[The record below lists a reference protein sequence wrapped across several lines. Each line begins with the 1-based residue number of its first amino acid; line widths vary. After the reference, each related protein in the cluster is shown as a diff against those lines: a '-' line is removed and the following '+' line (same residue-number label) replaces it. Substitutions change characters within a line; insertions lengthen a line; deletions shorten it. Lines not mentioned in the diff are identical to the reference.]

1 MDAAEP
7 LIHVENFHM
16 QFGQKKVID
25 GLSFEVARGETFG
38 FLGSN
43 GSGKTTT
50 IRALLGIY
58 RPTAGTL
65 HINGRV
71 FSDDFGSRL
80 GYLPEERGL
89 YKKESVLDV
98 MGYFGRLKGLSK
110 ADAVAFSRQYLQRVD
125 LADKADV
132 RVDKLSGGE
141 QQKIQLGVT
150 IMNEPELL
158 ILDEPTKGF
167 DPVNRRL
174 LMDIIEE
181 RKDAG
186 ATVMMVT
193 HQMEEVE
200 RLCDSVIL
208 LKDGRAEAYGTIDEV
223 QNQFGGRTIRL
234 KHAGNIPDSP
244 SYKVTLRE
252 NNYAELSLDDGV
264 DEADVLRELVLAGV
278 VVRGFVAAKRSL
290 EDIFIQVYGEP
301 PGSDGAPAAQR
312 GAASGAGK
320 AA

>member
-1 MDAAEP
+1 MDAAQP
-7 LIHVENFHM
+7 LIHIRDFHM
-16 QFGQKKVID
+16 SFGTKKVID
-25 GLSFEVARGETFG
+25 GLSFDVHRGETFG

-58 RPTAGTL
+58 RPTSGTL
-65 HINGRV
+65 QINGKV

-89 YKKESVLDV
+89 YKKESVRDV
-98 MGYFGRLKGLSK
+98 MSYFGRLKGM
-110 ADAVAFSRQYLQRVD
+110 SRQAAQDFCHEYLERVD
-125 LADKADV
+125 LADKAGL

-174 LMDIIEE
+174 LMDIIED
-181 RKDAG
+181 RKKAG

-200 RLCDSVIL
+200 RLCERIIL
-208 LKDGRAEAYGTIDEV
+208 LKDGNAAAYGTIDEV

-234 KHAGNIPDSP
+234 KYSGSIPPSP
-244 SYKVTLRE
+244 HYRLIVQESH
-252 NNYAELSLDDGV
+252 YAELSLEDAA
-264 DEADVLRELVLAGV
+264 DESEVLKDLVLAGV

-290 EDIFIQVYGEP
+290 DDIFIQVYGQA
-301 PGSDGAPAAQR
+301 PGEIGTEVAPAYGGR
-312 GAASGAGK
+312 T
-320 AA
+320 